1 MLIGQEVTVLGA
13 GIGGL
18 AAAIALARR
27 GASVEVL
34 EQAAELGEVGAGIQ
48 ISPNGAR
55 VLGALGLG
63 PELAR
68 IGLQAEAVELRDGLA
83 GRTILRIGLAE
94 RGPEMRGWFLHR
106 ADLVGMLGAAAA
118 AAGVRIRF
126 GRRIE
131 EVVLADDGPHLR
143 EAGAAPR
150 RVALLVGADGI
161 HSRLRV
167 AMGGAAKP
175 FFTGAIAWRATIPA
189 EGAEPPVAEIHAGP
203 RRHVV
208 SYPLRGGSLRNI
220 VAVETRTR
228 WVEESWSLR
237 EDGVALRAGF
247 ADFGPR
253 VRGWLDEA
261 AEPWL
266 WGLFRHPVAQR
277 WGWVA
282 PAAPTRGAVLIGDAA
297 HPTLPFLAQ
306 GANMALED
314 GFVLAR
320 ALADQDALDAAL
332 MVYEGARAPRC
343 RRIVDASGRAAR
355 LYHLGPPV
363 RDLAHLAMRAANA
376 LAPGL
381 VARRYDWIHRHDATR
396 QG

>member
-34 EQAAELGEVGAGIQ
+34 EQAAALGEVGAGIQ

-55 VLGALGLG
+55 VLAALGLEG
-63 PELAR
+63 ELAA
-68 IGLQAEAVELRDGLA
+68 IGLQAEAVELRDGLD
-83 GRTILRIGLAE
+83 GRQILRIGMAE
-94 RGPEMRGWFLHR
+94 RGPGMRGWFLHR
-106 ADLVGMLGAAAA
+106 ADLIEMLCAAAT
-118 AAGVRIRF
+118 AAGVRVRF
-126 GRRIE
+126 GRRVE

-143 EAGAAPR
+143 EAGGAPR
-150 RVALLVGADGI
+150 RVALLIGADGI
-161 HSRLRV
+161 HSRLRA
-167 AMGGAAKP
+167 AMGGPAKP

-189 EGAEPPVAEIHAGP
+189 DGAQPPVAEIHAAP

-228 WVEESWSLR
+228 WVDESWSLR
-237 EDGVALRAGF
+237 EDGLALRAGF

-253 VRGWLDEA
+253 VRGWLDAA

-266 WGLFRHPVAQR
+266 WGLFRHEVASR

-282 PAAPTRGAVLIGDAA
+282 PAAPNRGAVLLGDAA

-314 GFVLAR
+314 GWVLAR
-320 ALADQDALDAAL
+320 ALSEHDALLAAFE
-332 MVYEGARAPRC
+332 VYEAARAPRC
-343 RRIVDASGRAAR
+343 RRIVEASGGAAR
-355 LYHLGPPV
+355 LYHLRPPV
-363 RDLAHLAMRAANA
+363 RALAHVAMRAAHA

-381 VARRYDWIHRHDATR
+381 VARRYDWIHRHDVTR
-396 QG
+396 TP